1 MNWKSLLQHLGIIG
15 LFAFVISYQLRSS
28 IETIHLARNLDF
40 WLPFSVETFSDRIE
54 NISRGI
60 VTADPIAKTIPF
72 DGDGP
77 FHLLAVNHRQFRG
90 MSVYLTQ
97 LWNHHPT
104 IGADPALQIL
114 MRYGDSRPFVAW
126 FVIPHCTCGT
136 DTLWRLIQ
144 LFFLPPLFCVLIAF
158 FLALRRPGALHVL
171 GLSALLLSMS
181 QLDVFWHGGSFQ
193 WTANTMAWTDWFR
206 IPATF
211 YRALVQNIWPA
222 ALVVTAS
229 YLFPVTPVAQRWSRR
244 IAMVLVAYCLMQ
256 SVLALAWSEYYLPFV
271 PLYDWLQQHGAGMI
285 AITFTSIA
293 GVCLLQN
300 RALGAVVFVLAALA
314 SYRQFTP
321 SIPMPIVAS
330 KAVVPAFAAATV
342 LCILAFEFRRTKRL
356 VSVSLLLLFPPV
368 LYLLGVLNGNL
379 TLGAPWPYLV
389 FVLICAAAGLLGLS
403 VHCLSPRP
411 MP

>member
-1 MNWKSLLQHLGIIG
+1 
-15 LFAFVISYQLRSS
+15 
-28 IETIHLARNLDF
+28 
-40 WLPFSVETFSDRIE
+40 
-54 NISRGI
+54 
-60 VTADPIAKTIPF
+60 
-72 DGDGP
+72 
-77 FHLLAVNHRQFRG
+77 
-90 MSVYLTQ
+90 
-97 LWNHHPT
+97 
-104 IGADPALQIL
+104 
-114 MRYGDSRPFVAW
+114 
-126 FVIPHCTCGT
+126 
-136 DTLWRLIQ
+136 
-144 LFFLPPLFCVLIAF
+144 
-158 FLALRRPGALHVL
+158 
-171 GLSALLLSMS
+171 
-181 QLDVFWHGGSFQ
+181 
-193 WTANTMAWTDWFR
+193 
-206 IPATF
+206 
-211 YRALVQNIWPA
+211 
-222 ALVVTAS
+222 
-229 YLFPVTPVAQRWSRR
+229 
-244 IAMVLVAYCLMQ
+244 MQ
-256 SVLALAWSEYYLPFV
+256 SVLVLAWSEYYLPFA